1 MKAITITLLV
11 GLTAQVY
18 GAACPFE
25 LLKRSGLLSEEDTAK
40 FEAVKRDP
48 KAAETLFEARRRDA
62 NPQLLSGLTGPI
74 SNGILDLPL
83 GGGLCKSS
91 YPCYTGSTE

>member
-1 MKAITITLLV
+1 MKVIIIALLT

-25 LLKRSGLLSEEDTAK
+25 LLKRSGLLDKEDVAK

-48 KAAETLFEARRRDA
+48 QAAEALFEAQRREA
-62 NPQLLSGLTGPI
+62 NPKPEPGLIGPI
-74 SNGILDLPL
+74 FNDILDLPL

-91 YPCYTGSTE
+91 YAC